1 MKIITWNVN
10 SIRARIEILKD
21 YLKLNSPD
29 LVLLQEI
36 KTEEVNYPF
45 NEIKKL
51 GYISYVSGQKSYN
64 GVSILSKKKLNSVKK
79 ILSGDKI
86 KQARII
92 TAKTKIKNNN
102 IEIINI
108 YIPNGNPVNTDK
120 YTYKLSW
127 MDLFIKEVER
137 KIKKG
142 EKLII
147 GGDFNVIPESI
158 DVHNPEK
165 YEKDALFKLEIR
177 KKFRML
183 LNLGLH
189 DVYRYFFKD
198 KQEYTFWD
206 YTSGSWPKDHGMRI
220 DHFLVS
226 NEILN
231 NIKAIRINK
240 KPRSKIK
247 PSDHTPLEMEIN

>member
-120 YTYKLSW
+120 YSYKLSW
-127 MDLFIKEVER
+127 MDLFIKEVGR

-226 NEILN
+226 SEILN
-231 NIKAIRINK
+231 NIKTIKINK

>member
-1 MKIITWNVN
+1 
-10 SIRARIEILKD
+10 
-21 YLKLNSPD
+21 
-29 LVLLQEI
+29 
-36 KTEEVNYPF
+36 
-45 NEIKKL
+45 
-51 GYISYVSGQKSYN
+51 
-64 GVSILSKKKLNSVKK
+64 
-79 ILSGDKI
+79 
-86 KQARII
+86 
-92 TAKTKIKNNN
+92 
-102 IEIINI
+102 
-108 YIPNGNPVNTDK
+108 
-120 YTYKLSW
+120 
-127 MDLFIKEVER
+127 MDLFIKEVGR

-226 NEILN
+226 SEILN
-231 NIKAIRINK
+231 NIKTIKINK

>member
-79 ILSGDKI
+79 NLSGDKI

-127 MDLFIKEVER
+127 MDLFIKEVEK

>member
-79 ILSGDKI
+79 NLSGDKI

-183 LNLGLH
+183 LNLGLN

>member
-79 ILSGDKI
+79 NLSGDKI

>member
-92 TAKTKIKNNN
+92 TAKTKI
-102 IEIINI
+102 
-108 YIPNGNPVNTDK
+108 
-120 YTYKLSW
+120 
-127 MDLFIKEVER
+127 
-137 KIKKG
+137 
-142 EKLII
+142 
-147 GGDFNVIPESI
+147 
-158 DVHNPEK
+158 
-165 YEKDALFKLEIR
+165 
-177 KKFRML
+177 
-183 LNLGLH
+183 
-189 DVYRYFFKD
+189 
-198 KQEYTFWD
+198 
-206 YTSGSWPKDHGMRI
+206 
-220 DHFLVS
+220 
-226 NEILN
+226 
-231 NIKAIRINK
+231 
-240 KPRSKIK
+240 
-247 PSDHTPLEMEIN
+247 